1 MAGRPVPE
9 SGGNNMSISKSLRV
23 MIAAIG
29 VAAAGLFAA
38 FDANAVTLNDI
49 TTRGTVRIGVLTGAP
64 PMGMVDE
71 NGNPT
76 GYDVD
81 VANLIAGYL
90 GVKAELV
97 PLTPPSRIPA
107 LQTGK
112 VDFLV
117 ATLAPTGERAKTV
130 MFTQPYSAFNMVIV
144 SGKDQ
149 KFGQLSE
156 LGGKRVAVNRGS
168 SQEAALRKVAVP
180 GLEIVVY
187 EDDSTSAQALIA
199 GQVDAVA
206 LPSTV
211 ADAVLKQLPDAGLQ
225 VGFTFF
231 RQGNSMATTLQDF
244 EMRQWLNTAIYLM
257 KNSGE
262 LDAIAMKWTGQP
274 MPQLPSF

>member
-1 MAGRPVPE
+1 MRPLVK
-9 SGGNNMSISKSLRV
+9 IRA
-23 MIAAIG
+23 IFAAISLA
-29 VAAAGLFAA
+29 VPMLAM
-38 FDANAVTLNDI
+38 ANAPASAITLEEI
-49 TTRGTVRIGVLTGAP
+49 TSRGSVRIGVVTGAP

-71 NGNPT
+71 SGNPT

-144 SGKDQ
+144 SGPDQ
-149 KFGQLSE
+149 KFAQLSE
-156 LGGKRVAVNRGS
+156 LEGKRVGVNRGS
-168 SQEAALRKVAVP
+168 SQEAALRRVAVP
-180 GLEIVVY
+180 GLEIVVF
-187 EDDSTSAQALIA
+187 EDDSTTAQALFA
-199 GQVDAVA
+199 GQVDATA

-211 ADAVLKQLPDAGLQ
+211 ANAIIQQRPDAGLQ

-244 EMRQWLNTAIYLM
+244 EVHQWLNTAIYLM

-262 LDAIAMKWTGQP
+262 LDAIATKWTGTP
-274 MPQLPSF
+274 MPQLPLF

>member
-1 MAGRPVPE
+1 MKL
-9 SGGNNMSISKSLRV
+9 SKSLRV

-29 VAAAGLFAA
+29 LGAAGLFSAA
-38 FDANAVTLNDI
+38 DANAVTLNDI
-49 TTRGTVRIGVLTGAP
+49 TSRGTVRIGVLTGAP

-71 NGNPT
+71 KGNPS

-81 VANLIAGYL
+81 VANLIASYM

-149 KFGQLSE
+149 KFGALAE

-180 GLEIVVY
+180 GLELVVY
-187 EDDSTSAQALIA
+187 EDDSTSAQALIS

-225 VGFTFF
+225 IGFTFF
-231 RQGNSMATTLQDF
+231 RQGNSMTTKLQDF
-244 EMRQWLNTAIYLM
+244 EMHQWLNNAIYLM
-257 KNSGE
+257 KTSGE
-262 LDAIAMKWTGQP
+262 LDAISVKWTGQP
-274 MPQLPSF
+274 MAQLPSF

>member
-1 MAGRPVPE
+1 
-9 SGGNNMSISKSLRV
+9 MSISRFLKNMTV
-23 MIAAIG
+23 AVG
-29 VAAAGLFAA
+29 VAAATLAA
-38 FDANAVTLNDI
+38 SASAHAVSLSEI
-49 TTRGTVRIGVLTGAP
+49 TARGKVKIGVLTGAP

-71 NGNPT
+71 KGNPS

-81 VANLIAGYL
+81 VANLIGSYL
-90 GVKAELV
+90 SLPVELV
-97 PLTPPSRIPA
+97 PLTPPARIPA

-130 MFTQPYSAFNMVIV
+130 MFTQPYSAFNMDII

-149 KFGQLSE
+149 KFENLDS
-156 LGGKRVAVNRGS
+156 LKGKRVSVNRGS
-168 SQEAALRKVAVP
+168 SQETALRKANVE

-187 EDDSTSAQALIA
+187 EDDSTSAQALLA

-211 ADAVLKQLPDAGLQ
+211 GEAIIKQRPEAGLQ

-231 RQGNSMATTLQDF
+231 QQGNSMATKIEDF
-244 EMRQWLNTAIYLM
+244 ELRQWLNTSIYLM
-257 KNSGE
+257 KMSGD
-262 LDAIAMKWTGQP
+262 LDRISMKWTGRP
-274 MPQLPSF
+274 LPQLPSF